1 MALSDARRE
10 GFFVAAM
17 KRDSIAIIGLGKV
30 GTALGFLLRS
40 AGYEIEAVSDFSPES
55 LIQGVEF
62 TGGKAFA
69 DASLAASEADTIFIT
84 TWDDAI
90 ETTCEEISQKGAIQP
105 GDKVVHVSGAGG
117 LDILDSARKCGAYV
131 ASIHPLQSFADARS
145 AIKNLPGSTFGITAN
160 DEIYDWAV
168 EIVTALG
175 GTHFAVAEEDKPLH
189 HAAACMAS
197 NYLVTL
203 MSIVEGIYQSLGL
216 KDVEARNAFWPLVR
230 GTITNI
236 EKKGI
241 APSLTGPIARGDIG
255 TVKKHLSVFHSR
267 YPSLLPIYREMGL
280 FTADIGRK
288 NETLSEERFE
298 EIKTLLR
305 EEQNDE

>member
-1 MALSDARRE
+1 
-10 GFFVAAM
+10 M

-30 GTALGFLLRS
+30 GTALGFLLKS
-40 AGYEIEAVSDFSPES
+40 AGYEIAAVSDVSPES
-55 LIQGVEF
+55 LIGGVEF
-62 TGGKAFA
+62 TGGTAFA
-69 DASLAASEADTIFIT
+69 DASEAANEADTIFIT
-84 TWDDAI
+84 TCDDAI
-90 ETTCEEISQKGAIQP
+90 ETTCEEISQKGAIHP

-131 ASIHPLQSFADARS
+131 ASIHPLQSFADTKN
-145 AIKNLPGSTFGITAN
+145 AIENLPGSTFGITAN

-175 GTHFAVAEEDKPLH
+175 GTHFSVAEEDKPLH

-203 MSIVEGIYQSLGL
+203 MSIVEEIYQSLGL
-216 KDVEARNAFWPLVR
+216 KDDTAMKAFWPLVQ
-230 GTITNI
+230 GTIKNI

-255 TVKKHLSVFHSR
+255 TVRKHLRFFHSR
-267 YPSLLPIYREMGL
+267 NPSLLPLYREMGL
-280 FTADIGRK
+280 FTADIGRNNK
-288 NETLSEERFE
+288 TLSEKKFE

>member
-1 MALSDARRE
+1 MALSDFRRE
-10 GFFVAAM
+10 GFFVAM

-40 AGYEIEAVSDFSPES
+40 AGYEIAAVSDVSPES
-55 LIQGVEF
+55 LIRGVEF

-69 DASLAASEADTIFIT
+69 DASQAASEADTIFIT

-90 ETTCEEISQKGAIQP
+90 ETTCEEISQKDSIRP

-117 LDILDSARKCGAYV
+117 LDILASARKCGACV
-131 ASIHPLQSFADARS
+131 ASIHPLQSFADTKS
-145 AIKNLPGSTFGITAN
+145 AIENLPGSTFGITAN

-175 GTHFAVAEEDKPLH
+175 GTHFSVAEEDKPLH

-203 MSIVEGIYQSLGL
+203 MSIVEQIYQSLGL
-216 KDVEARNAFWPLVR
+216 KEDTAMKAFWPLVK
-230 GTITNI
+230 GTIKNI

-255 TVKKHLSVFHSR
+255 TLKKHLRVFHTK
-267 YPSLLPIYREMGL
+267 YPSLLPLYREMGI
-280 FTADIGRK
+280 FTADIGLHNK
-288 NETLSEERFE
+288 TLSEERAQ

>member
-1 MALSDARRE
+1 
-10 GFFVAAM
+10 M

-40 AGYEIEAVSDFSPES
+40 AGYEIAAVSDVSPES
-55 LIQGVEF
+55 LIGGVEF
-62 TGGKAFA
+62 TGGTAFA
-69 DASLAASEADTIFIT
+69 DASEAANEADTIFIT
-84 TWDDAI
+84 TCDDAI
-90 ETTCEEISQKGAIQP
+90 ETTCEEISQKGAIHP

-131 ASIHPLQSFADARS
+131 ASIHPLQSFADTKN
-145 AIKNLPGSTFGITAN
+145 AIENLTGSTFGITAN

-175 GTHFAVAEEDKPLH
+175 GTHFSVAEEDKPLH
-189 HAAACMAS
+189 HAAACIAS
-197 NYLVTL
+197 NYFVTL
-203 MSIVEGIYQSLGL
+203 MSIVEEIYQSLGL
-216 KDVEARNAFWPLVR
+216 KDDTAMKAFWPLVQ
-230 GTITNI
+230 GTIKNI

-255 TVKKHLSVFHSR
+255 TVRKHLRFFHSR
-267 YPSLLPIYREMGL
+267 NPSLLPLYREMGL
-280 FTADIGRK
+280 FTADIGRNNK
-288 NETLSEERFE
+288 TLSEKKFE

>member
-1 MALSDARRE
+1 
-10 GFFVAAM
+10 M

-40 AGYEIEAVSDFSPES
+40 AGYEIAAVSDVSPES
-55 LIQGVEF
+55 LIGGVEF
-62 TGGKAFA
+62 TGGTAFA
-69 DASLAASEADTIFIT
+69 DASEAANEADTIFIT
-84 TWDDAI
+84 TCDDAI
-90 ETTCEEISQKGAIQP
+90 ETTCEEISQKGAIHP

-131 ASIHPLQSFADARS
+131 ASIHPLQSFADTKN
-145 AIKNLPGSTFGITAN
+145 AIENLPGSTFGITAN

-175 GTHFAVAEEDKPLH
+175 GTHFSVAEEDKPLH
-189 HAAACMAS
+189 HAAACIAS
-197 NYLVTL
+197 NYFVTL
-203 MSIVEGIYQSLGL
+203 MSIVEEIYQSLGL
-216 KDVEARNAFWPLVR
+216 KDDTAMKAFWPLVQ
-230 GTITNI
+230 GTIKNI

-255 TVKKHLSVFHSR
+255 TVRKHLRFFHSR
-267 YPSLLPIYREMGL
+267 NPSLLPLYREMGL
-280 FTADIGRK
+280 FTADIGRNNK
-288 NETLSEERFE
+288 TLSEKKFE

>member
-1 MALSDARRE
+1 
-10 GFFVAAM
+10 M

-30 GTALGFLLRS
+30 GVALGFLLRS
-40 AGYEIEAVSDFSPES
+40 AGYEIAAVSDVSPES
-55 LIQGVEF
+55 LIGGVEF
-62 TGGKAFA
+62 TGGTAFP
-69 DASLAASEADTIFIT
+69 DASEAANEADIIFIT

-90 ETTCEEISQKGAIQP
+90 ETTCEEISQKGAIRP

-131 ASIHPLQSFADARS
+131 ASIHPLQSFADTKS
-145 AIKNLPGSTFGITAN
+145 AIENLPGSTFGITAN

-175 GTHFAVAEEDKPLH
+175 GTHFSVAEEDKPLH

-203 MSIVEGIYQSLGL
+203 MSIVEEIYQSLGL
-216 KDVEARNAFWPLVR
+216 KDDRAMKAFWPLVK
-230 GTITNI
+230 GTIKNI
-236 EKKGI
+236 ENKGI

-255 TVKKHLSVFHSR
+255 TVKKHLRVFHIKH
-267 YPSLLPIYREMGL
+267 PSLLPLYREMGI
-280 FTADIGRK
+280 FTADIGLHNK
-288 NETLSEERFE
+288 TLSEEKVQ